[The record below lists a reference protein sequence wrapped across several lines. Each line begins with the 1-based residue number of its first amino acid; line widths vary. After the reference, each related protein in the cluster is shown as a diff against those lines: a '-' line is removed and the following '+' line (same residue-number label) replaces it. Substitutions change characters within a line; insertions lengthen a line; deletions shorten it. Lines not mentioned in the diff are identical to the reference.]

1 MSPSHGASTLRES
14 PRWHLVVRVGDADSF
29 TPAIARR
36 DQVLTLILDGST
48 IPQHVLGGRVT
59 HNVWSSIDERRLVAP
74 PIAID
79 LLRLASAVY
88 AADARVARRSAYDG
102 WTREFVLHVPVSQPA
117 LWEGAVE
124 PLLDLLGFL
133 TGDHWQVHF
142 RPLVL
147 ASGSIATGRPAVD
160 PTVARRSRALVAD
173 AVCLLSGGLDSFAGA
188 VDELAKGAESNRRIV
203 FVSHN
208 TAGSERFT
216 SSSQD
221 GVVAAL
227 ANGFGDSTFEH
238 LKFRVVPP
246 SGAALPREDTQR
258 SRSIIFLALG
268 AVIGAALN
276 EQTGRT
282 ETPLI
287 VPENGFISL
296 NVPLTPSR
304 LGTCS
309 TRTTHPH
316 AMRAFARVLSAIG
329 IGVPLE
335 LPYRWNTKGEMLE
348 ALRRS
353 PFSSVMVAGASLT
366 NSCAR
371 PNDRNADAA
380 RPQRHC
386 GYCVPCLIRRAA
398 MAVVGLDSAS
408 DYRIDVHAER
418 GLLDSSPVLRSDVRA
433 FELAIAT
440 AETEGIGLADVLS
453 AGPLPDDSAEL
464 DSYVGVHRRGLNEVA
479 KFLLGRP
486 LNG

>member
-1 MSPSHGASTLRES
+1 MRES

-29 TPAIARR
+29 TPATARR

-48 IPQHVLGGRVT
+48 IAPHVLGGRVT

-74 PIAID
+74 PTAVD
-79 LLRLASAVY
+79 LFRLASAVY
-88 AADARVARRSAYDG
+88 AADARVKRRSAYDG
-102 WTREFVLHVPVSQPA
+102 WTREFVLHMPVTQPA
-117 LWEGAVE
+117 VWDGAVE
-124 PLLDLLGFL
+124 PLIDLLGFL
-133 TGDHWQVHF
+133 TGDQWQLHF
-142 RPLVL
+142 RPLTL
-147 ASGSIATGRPAVD
+147 ATGSTVTGRPTVD
-160 PTVARRSRALVAD
+160 PRGAQKSRPLVAD

-188 VDELAKGAESNRRIV
+188 VNELAKGGASSRRIV
-203 FVSHN
+203 FASHN

-221 GVVAAL
+221 GVVTAL
-227 ANGFGDSTFEH
+227 ANGFGGNTFEH

-246 SGAALPREDTQR
+246 SGTTLPREDTQR

-268 AVIGAALN
+268 AVVGAALN

-309 TRTTHPH
+309 TRTTHPY
-316 AMRAFARVLSAIG
+316 AMSAFARVLSAIG

-335 LPYRWNTKGEMLE
+335 LPYRWHTKGEMLE
-348 ALRRS
+348 ALRQS
-353 PFSSVMVAGASLT
+353 PVSNVMVAGASLT

-371 PNDRNADAA
+371 PNDRNADVT

-418 GLLDSSPVLRSDVRA
+418 GLLDSSPILRSDVRA
-433 FELAIAT
+433 FELAIET
-440 AETEGIGLADVLS
+440 AETEGVGIGDVLS
-453 AGPLPDDSAEL
+453 AGPLPDNFAEL

-486 LNG
+486 LNR